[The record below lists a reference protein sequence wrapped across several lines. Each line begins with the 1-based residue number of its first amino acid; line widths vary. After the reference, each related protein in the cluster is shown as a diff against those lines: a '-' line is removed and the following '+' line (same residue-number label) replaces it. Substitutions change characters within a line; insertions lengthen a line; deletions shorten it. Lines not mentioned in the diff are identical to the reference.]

1 MGLFDFFRVNLPYG
15 LKKNSKKE
23 WIAFN
28 REYMP
33 LGWNT
38 TSKQEN
44 IYSESSYSELP
55 VYTTYRAL
63 TDKKIASI
71 IDEKQIRRNE
81 DGTIHMFF
89 LYNDSINP
97 VDTPAYWDLYF
108 QKIKVLSKLSVK
120 QNDNE

>member
-1 MGLFDFFRVNLPYG
+1 MGLNDFFRVNMPYG

-23 WIAFN
+23 WIIFN

-38 TSKQEN
+38 TSRQEN
-44 IYSESSYSELP
+44 IYVESSYSELP

-71 IDEKQIRRNE
+71 VDEAQIRRNE

-89 LYNDSINP
+89 LYNDKLNP
-97 VDTPAYWDLYF
+97 QSTPAYWGLYLE
-108 QKIKVLSKLSVK
+108 KIKALSKLSVRHGDK
-120 QNDNE
+120 E

>member
-38 TSKQEN
+38 T
-44 IYSESSYSELP
+44 
-55 VYTTYRAL
+55 
-63 TDKKIASI
+63 
-71 IDEKQIRRNE
+71 
-81 DGTIHMFF
+81 
-89 LYNDSINP
+89 
-97 VDTPAYWDLYF
+97 
-108 QKIKVLSKLSVK
+108 
-120 QNDNE
+120 